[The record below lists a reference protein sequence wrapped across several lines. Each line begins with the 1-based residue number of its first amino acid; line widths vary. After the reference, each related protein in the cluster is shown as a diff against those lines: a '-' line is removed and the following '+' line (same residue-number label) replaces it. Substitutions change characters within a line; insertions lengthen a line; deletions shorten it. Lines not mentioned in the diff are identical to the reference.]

1 MLLQV
6 AMLFTSMT
14 GQRRLRI
21 HNLSLNVC
29 SQMADLFKNVE
40 LDTLVNYISKA
51 GWQLEPYVHVYMYM
65 QMCDL
70 L

>member
-1 MLLQV
+1 MLLKV

-51 GWQLEPYVHVYMYM
+51 G
-65 QMCDL
+65 
-70 L
+70 